1 MHVDSSKLKRIQL
14 KNRFQS
20 VLLLLSMAAFVA
32 LISLW
37 LFGTEFALI
46 ALILIIMLGVINPV
60 FSPRFIMRAYGASEI
75 SSHQAQKLHFLN
87 QKISQRAGLRQPP
100 VLYYIPVGTMNA
112 FATGAKKNA
121 VIGLSDGLLR
131 QLDLEELAGVL
142 AHEISHIKHNDMRVM
157 SLADTLGLLTRTLSM
172 MGQIMLIFFLPAAL
186 LGLVSINLLAF
197 VVLIFAPFGSAL
209 IQLALARNREF
220 LADLSAAQLLG
231 DPNPLIHALIK
242 LDKQNC
248 YWERFYRASADST
261 FLRTH
266 PTTRD
271 RVAQLKSVYEPL
283 QWSPFKFTGL
293 AHQDLLAAKKIL
305 PKRIG
310 RYYWF

>member
-1 MHVDSSKLKRIQL
+1 MHLDTPKLKRIQL

-20 VLLLLSMAAFVA
+20 VLLLLTMSAFVA
-32 LISLW
+32 LIGLW
-37 LFGTEFALI
+37 LFGTDFALF
-46 ALILIIMLGVINPV
+46 ALVLIIMLGIFNPV
-60 FSPRFIMRAYGASEI
+60 YSPRLIMRAYGASEI
-75 SSHQAQKLHFLN
+75 SPYQAQNLHVLN
-87 QKISQRAGLRQPP
+87 HEIAKRAGLKQAP
-100 VLYYIPVGTMNA
+100 VLYYIPVGAMNA
-112 FATGAKKNA
+112 FATGARKNA

-131 QLDLEELAGVL
+131 HLSLEELAGVL

-157 SLADTLGLLTRTLSM
+157 SLADTLGLLTRTLSL
-172 MGQIMLIFFLPAAL
+172 MGQIMLILFIPAAL

-197 VVLIFAPFGSAL
+197 AVLIFAPFGSAL

-231 DPNPLIHALIK
+231 DPNPLIHALVK

-248 YWERFYRASADST
+248 YWERFYRASSDST

-266 PTTRD
+266 PTTKD
-271 RVAQLKSVYEPL
+271 RVEQLQSIYEPG
-283 QWSPFKFTGL
+283 QWSPLIFTGSG
-293 AHQDLLAAKKIL
+293 HRDLLAARKIV
-305 PKRIG
+305 PKRFG